1 MKILI
6 CGSREASSRLLK
18 IAGEFV
24 QLYHEHEFI
33 CGDAEGVDA
42 AVIQACDALGVPITV
57 YGANNQLRHQ
67 TQTGRNIALGGS
79 YRMRDAWMVAQQPD
93 VVIGLWNGTSAGTLA
108 TVKHAKRQGILSS
121 LVR

>member
-6 CGSREASSRLLK
+6 CGSREASPRLLS
-18 IAGEFV
+18 IAHDFV

-33 CGDAEGVDA
+33 CGDADGVDA
-42 AVIQACDALGVPITV
+42 AVIAACDALGVKLSV
-57 YGANNQLRHQ
+57 YGANHVLRHQ
-67 TQTGRNIALGGS
+67 TRTGRNIALGGT

-93 VVIGLWNGTSAGTLA
+93 VVIGLWNGSSPGTLA
-108 TVKHAKRQGILSS
+108 TVKHAKQQGIESY

>member
-1 MKILI
+1 LI
-6 CGSREASSRLLK
+6 W
-18 IAGEFV
+18 IARGLVE
-24 QLYHEHEFI
+24 LYHEHEFI

-42 AVIQACDALGVPITV
+42 AVIAACDALGVKVTV

-67 TQTGRNIALGGS
+67 TKTGRNIALGGS

-108 TVKHAKRQGILSS
+108 TVKHAKRQGILSY